1 MVLQFFLWESRTLP
15 GIFYW
20 EERLGIEIEKDT
32 LKEKI
37 DNLVKW
43 IREKTK
49 DAGKKGVIYGL
60 SGGIDS
66 AVIAVLCEKA
76 FPDSNLALILPCE
89 SISSDIDDAMEI
101 INKYNI
107 DYKNINLTPIYNQL
121 LSTMA
126 NNDNK
131 LAKANIKPRLR
142 MIVLYYFANMFDY
155 LVVGTGNK
163 SEISIGYFTKYGDG
177 GVDILPLGNIY
188 KTEVKMIAR
197 YLDIPEALLNKP
209 PSAGLWKNQTDEKE
223 MGFSYEILDKFLA
236 TGMVDNKRIEKNILK
251 MNQLSEHK
259 RKLPP
264 IPNL

>member
-1 MVLQFFLWESRTLP
+1 M
-15 GIFYW
+15 
-20 EERLGIEIEKDT
+20 GIEIEKNI
-32 LKEKI
+32 LKEKV

-43 IREKTK
+43 IREKTE
-49 DAGKKGVIYGL
+49 DAGKKGIIYGL

-66 AVIAVLCEKA
+66 AVIAILSERA
-76 FPDSNLALILPCE
+76 FPNSNMALILPCE
-89 SISSDIDDAMEI
+89 SLSSDIEDAMKI

-107 DYKNINLTPIYNQL
+107 NYKNIDLTPIYNQL
-121 LSTMA
+121 LSTME

-142 MIVLYYFANMFDY
+142 MIVLYYFANIFDY

-177 GVDILPLGNIY
+177 GVDILPLGNTY
-188 KTEVKMIAR
+188 KTEVKKIAG
-197 YLDIPEALLNKP
+197 YLNIPEALINKP
-209 PSAGLWKNQTDEKE
+209 PSAGLWENQTDEKE

-236 TGMVDNKRIEKNILK
+236 TGDIKDKRIEKNILK
-251 MNQLSEHK
+251 MSQLSEHK

-264 IPNL
+264 TPNL